1 MKESTELNEI
11 LEINEHSET
20 IETVGHEE
28 HSAIY
33 DFVEPWITIPVL
45 NIPITN
51 VVVMS
56 WVVMTI
62 VIIFA
67 MCATRKLS
75 TIPKGI
81 QNVAEFIVET
91 INNFV
96 KGIMPHRWKSFA
108 AYIGTVG
115 IFLFIGN
122 TLGALFMTEI
132 TGGMVSPMTRTLAV
146 PAALAIMTIVVVIA
160 SGIRYHGLLG
170 FFKSLFKPTPIMF
183 PFKVLEFVI
192 KPLSLCLRLYG
203 NIFGAYIVM
212 EMILKNLPFIFPA
225 VACVYFDLFDGI
237 LQAFVFVLLTSLYIA
252 EEVETEEH

>member
-1 MKESTELNEI
+1 MNDHVI
-11 LEINEHSET
+11 AWN
-20 IETVGHEE
+20 
-28 HSAIY
+28 
-33 DFVEPWITIPVL
+33 IPGL

-56 WVVMTI
+56 WIAMAIII
-62 VIIFA
+62 VSAFL
-67 MCATRKLS
+67 ATRKLKLV
-75 TIPKGI
+75 PKGG
-81 QNVAEFIVET
+81 QNIAEFVVET
-91 INNFV
+91 VNNFV
-96 KGIMPHRWKSFA
+96 KGIMPTRWKTYA

-115 IFLFIGN
+115 IFLAIAN
-122 TLGALFMTEI
+122 TLGALFMTEL
-132 TGGMVSPMTRTLAV
+132 THGVVSPITRTLAV
-146 PAALAIMTIVVVIA
+146 PAAFAIMTIVISIA

-183 PFKVLEFVI
+183 PFKLLEFII

-212 EMILKNLPFIFPA
+212 EMILMNLPFVFPA
-225 VACVYFDLFDGI
+225 VACVYFDLFDGL